1 MRRRARKALCTASAM
16 ADGQLHRDMTKTEL
30 DAYLRRCGA
39 TETNTYSVDDIFHAV
54 DSNLWV
60 DEIVPALG
68 FAHLTPATLSKV
80 RITLSAAKKRRRSEA
95 QPEPK
100 EKDAFRRSLARVG
113 GWFEDGVGDLPIPR
127 STSRRRRRSLVD
139 EPGELRPR
147 HSFEL
152 CPVGRSEGEACD
164 KQHRQR

>member
-1 MRRRARKALCTASAM
+1 M

-100 EKDAFRRSLARVG
+100 EKDAAV
-113 GWFEDGVGDLPIPR
+113 
-127 STSRRRRRSLVD
+127 TAAVD
-139 EPGELRPR
+139 EHERAMLQ
-147 HSFEL
+147 SA
-152 CPVGRSEGEACD
+152 GRYAGAG
-164 KQHRQR
+164 RQ